1 MSSGRDHRAQPAD
14 QARASRNA
22 AGFSLDEAGAV
33 VRLSGDWTLET
44 LDLLW
49 ERIRA
54 APAWRGRE
62 VDASDIGAIDLAGAQ
77 LIRRA
82 AGVAPGQDLAVR
94 NASSTTARLMRVAKE
109 AERPEVKSER
119 STPGLRA
126 AVEDVGRTVHDLMQ
140 GGLATLSFLGQTLFT
155 LAVLIRHPRRIRWLS
170 VFAVMETA
178 GLAAMPIVALLSFF
192 VGIVVAY
199 LGARTLSDFGV
210 QVFTVELVGV
220 SVFREFAVVITAVLL
235 AGRTDSAFTA
245 EIGAMKMRQEI
256 DAMRVMGIDPMEALV
271 VPRVIAMLI
280 MMPILTFAAMI
291 AGLLGGLIACWGY
304 LDVSPAMFFTRIQDG
319 VPAQHFW
326 VGMSKAPV
334 FALVLAVVACRHG
347 LEVGGDVGSLGRKV
361 TAAVVEAIFIVV
373 ALDALFALW
382 FLEMDL

>member
-1 MSSGRDHRAQPAD
+1 MVASGDNDTGRPI
-14 QARASRNA
+14 A
-22 AGFSLDEAGAV
+22 AGSSAPHGFILEGSPAR
-33 VRLSGDWTLET
+33 VRLFGDWALET
-44 LDLLW
+44 VDSIWLQVKQSQ
-49 ERIRA
+49 
-54 APAWRGRE
+54 PWRGRAI
-62 VDASDIGAIDLAGAQ
+62 DASALQRIDLAGAQ

-82 AGVAPGQDLAVR
+82 AGCGPGEDLDVEG
-94 NASSTTARLMRVAKE
+94 ASEASARLMRVAQN
-109 AERPEVKSER
+109 AERARPAE
-119 STPGLRA
+119 TAAAPAGRA
-126 AVEDVGRTVHDLMQ
+126 ALERLGRNAYDLFE
-140 GGLATLSFLGQTLFT
+140 GVKLTLAFLGQTLVT
-155 LAVLIRHPRRIRWLS
+155 LGNLARHPNKIRWLS
-170 VFAVMETA
+170 IVAVMESA
-178 GLAAMPIVALLSFF
+178 GLAAMPIIALLSFF

-271 VPRVIAMLI
+271 APRVVAMLI
-280 MMPILTFAAMI
+280 MMPILTFAAMV
-291 AGLLGGLIACWGY
+291 AGLAGGLIACWGY
-304 LDVSPAMFFTRIQDG
+304 LDVSPAMFLARIQDG

-347 LEVGGDVGSLGRKV
+347 LEVGGDVGSLGKKV
-361 TAAVVEAIFIVV
+361 TAAVVEAIFVVV
-373 ALDALFALW
+373 ALDAFFALW
-382 FLEMDL
+382 FLELDL

>member
-1 MSSGRDHRAQPAD
+1 MAENGEGTNRA
-14 QARASRNA
+14 
-22 AGFSLDEAGAV
+22 LEAGAAGASHGFV
-33 VRLSGDWTLET
+33 LEGAPARVRLFGVWALET
-44 LDLLW
+44 ADSLWSQVRLDGS
-49 ERIRA
+49 
-54 APAWRGRE
+54 WRGLAI
-62 VDASDIGAIDLAGAQ
+62 DASGVERIDLAGAQ

-82 AGVAPGQDLAVR
+82 AECGLGQNLVVEG
-94 NASSTTARLMRVAKE
+94 ASEPLARLLRVAQS
-109 AERPEVKSER
+109 AERVPVPSAPK
-119 STPGLRA
+119 TPVVRA
-126 AVEDVGRTVHDLMQ
+126 AVQRMGRNTYELVE
-140 GGLATLSFLGQTLFT
+140 GGKGTLAFLGHTLVT
-155 LAVLIRHPRRIRWLS
+155 LGRLARNPKRIRWLS

-178 GLAAMPIVALLSFF
+178 GLAAMPIIALLSFF

-271 VPRVIAMLI
+271 APRVIAMFV

-291 AGLLGGLIACWGY
+291 SGLAGGLLACWGY
-304 LDVSPAMFFTRIQDG
+304 LDVSPAMFFARIQDG

-382 FLEMDL
+382 FLELDL